1 MANAALRPLV
11 DRARG
16 ALAQAARWP
25 RLRRYMFVGLH
36 ELARAVDDPTY
47 GGSYFGAGRDPLSRM
62 GLSGYE
68 RYDRDTSNADVAA
81 YLVWRFFDVHRTL
94 DVGCATGF
102 VVEALRELGMD
113 GEGVDVSQYAVDH
126 AALGA
131 QGHVQFGDLLTR
143 LPFTKQS
150 FDLIT

>member
-25 RLRRYMFVGLH
+25 RLRRYMFMGLH
-36 ELARAVDDPTY
+36 ELARALDDPTY
-47 GGSYFGAGRDPLSRM
+47 GGSYFGDGRDPLDRM

-81 YLVWRFFDVHRTL
+81 YLVWRRFDVRRTL
-94 DVGCATGF
+94 DVSCATGF
-102 VVEALRELGMD
+102 VVEAPRDVGID
-113 GEGVDVSQYAVDH
+113 PEGDDVRQFPVD
-126 AALGA
+126 
-131 QGHVQFGDLLTR
+131 
-143 LPFTKQS
+143 P
-150 FDLIT
+150 

>member
-25 RLRRYMFVGLH
+25 RLRRYMFMGLH
-36 ELARAVDDPTY
+36 ELARALDDPTY
-47 GGSYFGAGRDPLSRM
+47 GGAYFGAGRDPLDRM

-68 RYDRDTSNADVAA
+68 RYDRDTSNANVAA
-81 YLVWRFFDVHRTL
+81 YLVWRWFDAGRTL

-102 VVEALRELGMD
+102 VVEALRELGVD
-113 GEGVDVSQYAVDH
+113 AAGVDVSQYAVEQ
-126 AALGA
+126 AA
-131 QGHVQFGDLLTR
+131 QGARGHIGYGD
-143 LPFTKQS
+143 
-150 FDLIT
+150 